1 MLDRATMTRL
11 LQSGFSRIPLHAG
24 AVEGV
29 DRYLIVKEH
38 ILLDPDDAAPVAGLR
53 AYSPVWVAP
62 DASLFQAL
70 NTFQTGRTHMAFV
83 SRDPELAR
91 ASAEQGLAVDADSR
105 AAIVGEKSVA
115 RIFCAVESTSLNP
128 KVRPDPALPQREH
141 QP

>member
-1 MLDRATMTRL
+1 MTRL

-83 SRDPELAR
+83 SARVRATTTTSRAR
-91 ASAEQGLAVDADSR
+91 APRKARDEADPSR
-105 AAIVGEKSVA
+105 PLHP
-115 RIFCAVESTSLNP
+115 R
-128 KVRPDPALPQREH
+128 ALPPDR
-141 QP
+141 